1 MIDRMRMGLLAAVV
15 AAFCCCA
22 TAAAESRRFYGQ
34 VVDAASGKPS
44 GNVRIRVFN
53 QVDILAAALRAM
65 PALPNATS
73 PSIRKPKGYAQP
85 AATATSDA
93 NGRFALKVGD
103 NGPSDLVCD
112 GLGSGVGVRIAKAAA
127 NKFLEIRYPVQPKR

>member
-1 MIDRMRMGLLAAVV
+1 MRLSLLAAAV

-22 TAAAESRRFYGQ
+22 TADAAPRRYYGQ
-34 VVDAASGKPS
+34 VVDAGSGKPLA
-44 GNVRIRVFN
+44 NVRIRVFN

-73 PSIRKPKGYAQP
+73 PSLRKPKGYAQP
-85 AATATSDA
+85 AATVKSDA
-93 NGRFALKVGD
+93 NGRFALKVRD

-112 GLGSGVGVRIAKAAA
+112 GLGTGVGVRIANAAPD
-127 NKFLEIRYPVQPKR
+127 KFLEIRYPVRPKR